1 MARGADT
8 KNIPSDIVGKR
19 IAGVLLLE
27 SADGLSQ
34 PSNQLVLCFEDG
46 TSYELW
52 GGPDGIRTA
61 GGFDR
66 ESLESLLVKVPPNI
80 VIRQV
85 LPEGAGGHEP

>member
-1 MARGADT
+1 MKA
-8 KNIPSDIVGKR
+8 IPSDIVGKR

-66 ESLESLLVKVPPNI
+66 ETLESLLVKVPPKL
-80 VIRQV
+80 VVRQV
-85 LPEGAGGHEP
+85 LPEGTGGHEP